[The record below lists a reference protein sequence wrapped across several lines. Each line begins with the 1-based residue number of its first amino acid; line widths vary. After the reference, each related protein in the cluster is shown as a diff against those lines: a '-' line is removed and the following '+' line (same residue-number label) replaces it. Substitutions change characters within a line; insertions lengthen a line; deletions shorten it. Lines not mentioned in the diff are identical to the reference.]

1 VTGYGRSPVRTD
13 IPLNVEADLS
23 LGHDLLTPAGRHFIR
38 SHFAIPEGLDGA
50 LVIDGEVER
59 VVSLSLADLR
69 AMAAVSAQTT
79 IECAGNSRA
88 QLEPPAN
95 GVQWV
100 AGAVSTAVWR
110 GVPLG
115 QLLAIAGVREGAD
128 GVLLRG
134 ADKGE
139 VPDGAG
145 GRQSVH
151 FERSLPLQKALA
163 PEVLIVTEMDGETVP
178 VEHGGPVRAVV
189 GGWYGMA
196 SVKWLTR
203 VTVTRDAAAGF
214 WESVEYAYDGS
225 NEDGARTRVPVREM
239 LPKAQV
245 TDPVPGAIVRRGEP
259 IVVRGFAW
267 AGEASV
273 SLVEF
278 SEDGGDRWS
287 RVRFLDEPGPCLWTR
302 WEYDWCPDRAG
313 QHQLLV
319 RCHDDRG
326 RVQPLTRDR
335 DRGTYMINE
344 VTPYPVTIRG

>member
-1 VTGYGRSPVRTD
+1 VRTD
-13 IPLNVEADLS
+13 VPLNVEADLS
-23 LGHDLLTPAGRHFIR
+23 VGHDLSTPAGRHFVR
-38 SHFAIPEGLDGA
+38 SHFAMPEGLDGG

-59 VVSLSLADLR
+59 DVSLSLANLR
-69 AMAAVSAQTT
+69 AMPAVTVQTT

-88 QLEPPAN
+88 QLEPPVN

-115 QLLAIAGVREGAD
+115 RLLAMAGVQDGAD

-134 ADKGE
+134 ADSGD
-139 VPDGAG
+139 VPDGAD

-151 FERSLPLQKALA
+151 FERSLPLRKALA
-163 PEVLIVTEMDGETVP
+163 PEVLIVTEMDGEALP
-178 VEHGGPVRAVV
+178 LEHGGPVRAIV

-203 VTVTRDAAAGF
+203 ITVTRQATAGF
-214 WESVEYAYDGS
+214 WESAEYAYVESRG
-225 NEDGARTRVPVREM
+225 DGAAARVPVREM
-239 LPKAQV
+239 LPKAQI
-245 TDPVPGAIVRRGEP
+245 TDPAPGTSIRRGES
-259 IVVRGFAW
+259 ILVRGFAW

-273 SLVEF
+273 AKVVF
-278 SEDGGDRWS
+278 SDDDGATWS
-287 RVRFLDEPGPCLWTR
+287 SVRLLDEPRPCLWTR
-302 WEYDWCPDRAG
+302 WEQEWCPDRAG
-313 QHQLLV
+313 QGELLV

-326 RVQPLTRDR
+326 RAQPATRDR

-344 VTPYPVTIRG
+344 VTPYPVTVLP

>member
-1 VTGYGRSPVRTD
+1 MRTD
-13 IPLNVEADLS
+13 VPLNVEADLS

-38 SHFAIPEGLDGA
+38 SHFALPKGLDGG
-50 LVIDGEVER
+50 LVIDGQVER
-59 VVSLSLADLR
+59 EVSLTLADLR
-69 AMAAVSAQTT
+69 AMAVETAPTT

-88 QLEPPAN
+88 QLEPAVH

-115 QLLAIAGVREGAD
+115 SLLAMAGVRDGAD

-134 ADKGE
+134 ADNGE

-145 GRQSVH
+145 GRQSVR
-151 FERSLPLQKALA
+151 FERSLPLEKALA
-163 PEVLIVTEMDGETVP
+163 PEVLIVTEMDGDTLP
-178 VEHGGPVRAVV
+178 LEHGGPVRAVV

-203 VTVTRDAAAGF
+203 VTVTRQAPLGF
-214 WESVEYAYDGS
+214 WETVEYAYLEPTG
-225 NEDGARTRVPVREM
+225 DGARTRVPVREM
-239 LPKAQV
+239 LPKAQI
-245 TDPVPGAIVRRGEP
+245 TEPDPGASVRLGERV
-259 IVVRGFAW
+259 VVRGFAW

-273 SLVEF
+273 AHVEF
-278 SEDGGDRWS
+278 NDDGSARW
-287 RVRFLDEPGPCLWTR
+287 RPVRLLDEPRPRLWTR
-302 WEYDWCPDRAG
+302 WEFEWCPDRAG
-313 QHQLLV
+313 ARELLV

-326 RVQPLTRDR
+326 RSQPLTRDH

-344 VTPYPVTIRG
+344 VTPYRITVRG